1 MFELA
6 FDPRKGGKAMPD
18 SVRII
23 EAGLKSRDSKLSAA
37 CNACRNGDLRLMIEK
52 RFIDARRN
60 KLKIIYRFD
69 FADDKTYRERQDS
82 IMDSAFP
89 HKEYFSEHTDENPRP
104 VVVGAGPA
112 GLFAALILARY
123 GLRPIV
129 IERGPEMKKRIA
141 DCENYMNGTARLK
154 PDSNIQFGEGGAGT
168 FSDGKLYSGVSSG
181 LKSFVNLMFV
191 SHGAP
196 SDIMYDAH
204 PHVGT
209 DKIRDVVVNI
219 RKDIVSLGGEFLF
232 ETLFQGYK
240 KDKNGLSYIT
250 VQDIN
255 GSRELKC
262 SGMILAIGHAG
273 RDTFKALE
281 RLGIAMEPKPFSVGV
296 RIEHLRQDID
306 IAQYGIDTNDT
317 PDLMAANYKLACETK
332 TGRRLYTFC
341 MCPGG
346 TVVPSQTAEG
356 TVCTNGMSV
365 RLRDGANSNSAILV
379 PVDSKDYG
387 EGTLDGMYY
396 QEELEKLAFKAG
408 GGDGFAPA
416 ARYGDLVQGKVTTEF
431 GKVKPSYRPGVR
443 PADLKQVFTDNI
455 LETIVDGVSQMGRK
469 IKGFDSPD
477 AVLTA
482 VETRSSSPVRILRD
496 RETYQSI
503 NVPGIFPCGEGAG
516 YAGGIMSSAI
526 DGINCANALALT
538 LIKDTKR
545 L

>member
-1 MFELA
+1 MFELG
-6 FDPRKGGKAMPD
+6 FEPSRGGKSVPD

-23 EAGLKSRDSKLSAA
+23 QAGLKSSDKKLVKVCKA
-37 CNACRNGDLRLMIEK
+37 CANGDIRLVIDK

-60 KLKIIYRFD
+60 KVKIIYRFD
-69 FADDKTYRERQDS
+69 FADEETVSKKQEEL
-82 IMDSAFP
+82 MELAFP
-89 HKEYFSEHTDENPRP
+89 HKEHFSVHVGEYMRP
-104 VVVGAGPA
+104 VVVGSGPA

-129 IERGPEMKKRIA
+129 IERGPEMKQRIE

-181 LKSFVNLMFV
+181 LKAFVYKMLV

-196 SDIMYDAH
+196 SDILYDAH

-209 DKIRDVVVNI
+209 DRIRDIVVNV
-219 RKDIVSLGGEFLF
+219 RKDIISLGGEFLF
-232 ETLFQGYK
+232 NTLFQGYRT
-240 KDKNGLSYIT
+240 DKNGLSSIT
-250 VQDIN
+250 VQDKN
-255 GSRELKC
+255 GSREIKC
-262 SGMILAIGHAG
+262 KGLILAIGHAG
-273 RDTFKALE
+273 RDTFRALE
-281 RLGIAMEPKPFSVGV
+281 RLGIAMESKPFSVGV
-296 RIEHLRQDID
+296 RIEHLRKDID
-306 IAQYGIDTNDT
+306 VAQYGMDTDES

-346 TVVPSQTAEG
+346 TVVPSQTNDG

-365 RLRDGANSNSAILV
+365 RSRDGDNSNSAILV
-379 PVDSKDYG
+379 PVDSSDYG
-387 EGTLDGMYY
+387 TGTLDGMIY
-396 QEELEKLAFKAG
+396 QEKLEKLAFKAG
-408 GGDGFAPA
+408 GCDGHAPA
-416 ARYGDLVQGKVTTEF
+416 ARYGDLVNGEVTGKF

-443 PADLKQVFTDNI
+443 PADFREIFPDYVLDTLI
-455 LETIVDGVSQMGRK
+455 DGVSEMGRK
-469 IKGFDSPD
+469 IKGFDSED

-496 RETYQSI
+496 RESYQSI

-526 DGINCANALALT
+526 DGINCANALSSAL
-538 LIKDTKR
+538 INGGK
-545 L
+545 

>member
-6 FDPRKGGKAMPD
+6 FDPRKGGKVIPD
-18 SVRII
+18 PVRII
-23 EAGLKSRDSKLSAA
+23 EAGLKSKDKKLVQA
-37 CNACRNGDLRLMIEK
+37 CNACKNGELRLIIDK

-69 FADDKTYRERQDS
+69 FADDKTYREKQDG
-82 IMDSAFP
+82 IIDLAFP
-89 HKEYFSEHTDENPRP
+89 HKEYFSVHADEFPRP

-112 GLFAALILARY
+112 GLFAALILAKY

-141 DCENYMNGTARLK
+141 DCENYMNGKGRLK

-209 DKIRDVVVNI
+209 DKIRDIVVNI
-219 RKDIVSLGGEFLF
+219 RKDIISLGGEFLF
-232 ETLFQGYK
+232 ETLFQGYQ

-250 VQDIN
+250 VQDKN
-255 GSRELKC
+255 GSREIKC
-262 SGMILAIGHAG
+262 SGLILAIGHAG
-273 RDTFKALE
+273 RDTFKALD

-296 RIEHLRQDID
+296 RIEHLRKDID
-306 IAQYGIDTNDT
+306 IAQYGIDTTET
-317 PDLMAANYKLACETK
+317 PDLMAANYKLACDTK

-365 RLRDGANSNSAILV
+365 RLRDGDNSNSAILV
-379 PVDSKDYG
+379 PVDSSDYG
-387 EGTLDGMYY
+387 DGTLDGMYY
-396 QEELEKLAFKAG
+396 QEKLEKLAFEAG

-416 ARYGDLVQGKVTTEF
+416 VRYGDLAEGKATTVF
-431 GKVKPSYRPGVR
+431 GTVKPSYRPGVR
-443 PADLKQVFTDNI
+443 PADFKQVFPESI
-455 LETIVDGVSQMGRK
+455 LDTIVDGVEQMGRK

-526 DGINCANALALT
+526 DGINCANALSSAL
-538 LIKDTKR
+538 INAGK
-545 L
+545 

>member
-6 FDPRKGGKAMPD
+6 FDPRKGGKVLPD

-23 EAGLKSRDSKLSAA
+23 EAGLRSKDKKLAAA
-37 CNACRNGDLRLMIEK
+37 CEACRNGEVRLMIEK
-52 RFIDARRN
+52 RFIDARRS

-69 FADDKTYRERQDS
+69 FADEQTYKQKQAS
-82 IMDSAFP
+82 IMDLAFP
-89 HKEYFSEHTDENPRP
+89 HKEYFEEHADENPRP

-112 GLFAALILARY
+112 GLFAALILAKY

-129 IERGPEMKKRIA
+129 IERGPEMKKRIE
-141 DCENYMNGTARLK
+141 DCENYMNGKARLS
-154 PDSNIQFGEGGAGT
+154 PNSNIQFGEGGAGT

-196 SDIMYDAH
+196 ADIMYDAH

-209 DKIRDVVVNI
+209 DRIRDIVVNI
-219 RKDIVSLGGEFLF
+219 RKDIISLGGEFLF

-240 KDKNGLSYIT
+240 TDKNGLSYIT
-250 VQDIN
+250 VQDKN
-255 GSRELKC
+255 GSREMKC
-262 SGMILAIGHAG
+262 KGLILAIGHAG

-296 RIEHLRQDID
+296 RIEHLRKDID
-306 IAQYGIDTNDT
+306 ISQYGMDTNDT
-317 PDLMAANYKLACETK
+317 PDLMAANYKLACDTK

-346 TVVPSQTAEG
+346 TVVPSQTSDG

-365 RLRDGANSNSAILV
+365 RLRDGENSNSAILV
-379 PVDSKDYG
+379 PVDSNDYG

-396 QEELEKLAFKAG
+396 QENLEKLAFKAG
-408 GGDGFAPA
+408 GSNGFAPA
-416 ARYGDLVQGKVTTEF
+416 ARYGDLIEGKATEAF
-431 GKVKPSYRPGVR
+431 GTVKPSYRPGVK
-443 PADLKQVFTDNI
+443 PADLKEVFTDSI
-455 LETIVDGVSQMGRK
+455 LDTIVDGVARMGTK

-496 RETYQSI
+496 RETCQSI

-526 DGINCANALALT
+526 DGINCANSLARA
-538 LIKDTKR
+538 LIKEPKR

>member
-6 FDPRKGGKAMPD
+6 FDPRKGGKVIPD

-23 EAGLKSRDSKLSAA
+23 EAGLKSKDKKLVKA
-37 CNACRNGDLRLMIEK
+37 CNACRNGELRLMIDK
-52 RFIDARRN
+52 RFIDARRS

-69 FADDKTYRERQDS
+69 FADENTYRKKQDE
-82 IMDSAFP
+82 IMDLAFP
-89 HKEYFSEHTDENPRP
+89 HKEYFSAHADEFPRP
-104 VVVGAGPA
+104 IVVGAGPA
-112 GLFAALILARY
+112 GLFAALILAKY

-141 DCENYMNGTARLK
+141 DCENYMNGTARLN
-154 PDSNIQFGEGGAGT
+154 PESNIQFGEGGAGT
-168 FSDGKLYSGVSSG
+168 ISDGKLYSGVSSG

-209 DKIRDVVVNI
+209 DKIRDIVVNI
-219 RKDIVSLGGEFLF
+219 RKDIISLGGEFFF
-232 ETLFQGYK
+232 ETLFQGYQ

-250 VQDIN
+250 VQDKN
-255 GSRELKC
+255 GSREIKC
-262 SGMILAIGHAG
+262 SGLILAIGHAG
-273 RDTFKALE
+273 RDTFKALD

-296 RIEHLRQDID
+296 RIEHLRKDID
-306 IAQYGIDTNDT
+306 IAQYGIDTTET
-317 PDLMAANYKLACETK
+317 PDLMAANYKLACDTK

-365 RLRDGANSNSAILV
+365 RLRDGENSNSAILV
-379 PVDSKDYG
+379 PVDSSDYG
-387 EGTLDGMYY
+387 DGTLDGMYY
-396 QEELEKLAFKAG
+396 QEKLEKLAFEAG

-416 ARYGDLVQGKVTTEF
+416 TRYGDLAEGKVTKEF
-431 GKVKPSYRPGVR
+431 GQVKPSYRPGVR
-443 PADLKQVFTDNI
+443 PADFKQVFPDSI
-455 LETIVDGVSQMGRK
+455 LATIVDGVEQMGRK
-469 IKGFDSPD
+469 IKGFDSHD

-496 RETYQSI
+496 RGTYQSI

-526 DGINCANALALT
+526 DGLNCENALSSAL
-538 LIKDTKR
+538 INAGK
-545 L
+545 

>member
-1 MFELA
+1 MFELG
-6 FDPRKGGKAMPD
+6 FEPLRGGKSVPD

-23 EAGLKSRDSKLSAA
+23 QAGLKSSDKKLVKA
-37 CNACRNGDLRLMIEK
+37 CKACANGDIRLVIDK

-60 KLKIIYRFD
+60 KVKIIYRFD
-69 FADDKTYRERQDS
+69 FADEETVSEKQEEL
-82 IMDSAFP
+82 MELAFP
-89 HKEYFSEHTDENPRP
+89 HKEHFSVHVGEYMRP
-104 VVVGAGPA
+104 VVVGSGPA

-129 IERGPEMKKRIA
+129 IERGPEMKQRIE

-181 LKSFVNLMFV
+181 LKAFVYQMLV

-196 SDIMYDAH
+196 SDILYDAH

-209 DKIRDVVVNI
+209 DRIRDIVVNV
-219 RKDIVSLGGEFLF
+219 RKDIISLGGEFLF
-232 ETLFQGYK
+232 NTLFQGYRI
-240 KDKNGLSYIT
+240 DKNGLSSIT
-250 VQDIN
+250 VQDKN
-255 GSRELKC
+255 GSREIKC
-262 SGMILAIGHAG
+262 KGLILAIGHAG
-273 RDTFKALE
+273 RDTFRALE
-281 RLGIAMEPKPFSVGV
+281 RLGIAMESKPFSVGV
-296 RIEHLRQDID
+296 RIEHLRKDID
-306 IAQYGIDTNDT
+306 VAQYGMDTDES

-346 TVVPSQTAEG
+346 TVVPSQTNEG

-365 RLRDGANSNSAILV
+365 RSRDGDNSNSAILV
-379 PVDSKDYG
+379 PVDSSDYG
-387 EGTLDGMYY
+387 TGTLDGMIY
-396 QEELEKLAFKAG
+396 QEKLEKLAFKAG
-408 GGDGFAPA
+408 GCDGHAPA
-416 ARYGDLVQGKVTTEF
+416 ARYSDLVKGEVTAEF
-431 GKVKPSYRPGVR
+431 SNVKPSYRPGVR
-443 PADLKQVFTDNI
+443 PADFREIFPDYVLD
-455 LETIVDGVSQMGRK
+455 TIIDGVSEMGRK
-469 IKGFDSPD
+469 IKGFDSED

-496 RETYQSI
+496 RESYQSI

-526 DGINCANALALT
+526 DGINCANALSSAL
-538 LIKDTKR
+538 INGGK
-545 L
+545 

>member
-6 FDPRKGGKAMPD
+6 FDPRKGGKVLPD

-23 EAGLKSRDSKLSAA
+23 EAGLKSKDKELKAV
-37 CNACRNGDLRLMIEK
+37 CEACRNGEVRLMIEK
-52 RFIDARRN
+52 RFIDARRS

-69 FADDKTYRERQDS
+69 FADEQTYKEKQDA
-82 IMDSAFP
+82 IIDLAFP
-89 HKEYFSEHTDENPRP
+89 HKEYFEEHAGENPRP
-104 VVVGAGPA
+104 VVIGAGPA
-112 GLFAALILARY
+112 GLFAALILAKY

-129 IERGPEMKKRIA
+129 IERGPEMKKRIE
-141 DCENYMNGTARLK
+141 DCENYMSGKARLC
-154 PDSNIQFGEGGAGT
+154 PNSNIQFGEGGAGT

-181 LKSFVNLMFV
+181 LKAFVNLMFV

-196 SDIMYDAH
+196 ADIMYDAH

-209 DKIRDVVVNI
+209 DRIRDIVVNI
-219 RKDIVSLGGEFLF
+219 RKDIISLGGEFHF
-232 ETLFQGYK
+232 ESLFQGYK
-240 KDKNGLSYIT
+240 TDKNGLSYIT
-250 VQDIN
+250 VQDKN
-255 GSRELKC
+255 GSHEMKC
-262 SGMILAIGHAG
+262 SGLLLAIGHAG
-273 RDTFKALE
+273 RDTFKALD
-281 RLGIAMEPKPFSVGV
+281 RLGIAMEPKAFSVGV
-296 RIEHLRQDID
+296 RIEHLRKDID
-306 IAQYGIDTNDT
+306 ISQYGIDTNDT
-317 PDLMAANYKLACETK
+317 PDLMAANYKLACDTK

-346 TVVPSQTAEG
+346 TVVPSQTSEG

-365 RLRDGANSNSAILV
+365 RLRDGDNSNSAILV
-379 PVDSKDYG
+379 PVDSNDYG
-387 EGTLDGMYY
+387 GRTLDGMNF
-396 QEELEKLAFKAG
+396 QEELEKLAFEAG
-408 GGDGFAPA
+408 GSDGFAPA
-416 ARYGDLVQGKVTTEF
+416 ARYGDLAEGKVTEGF

-443 PADLKQVFTDNI
+443 PADLRKVFPDFI
-455 LETIVDGVSQMGRK
+455 LDTIVDGVAQMGKK

-496 RETYQSI
+496 RETCQSI

-526 DGINCANALALT
+526 DGINCANALASS
-538 LIKDTKR
+538 LIKEPKR

>member
-1 MFELA
+1 M
-6 FDPRKGGKAMPD
+6 GGTAVPD

-23 EAGLKSRDSKLSAA
+23 EAGLKSRDKDLVRSCK
-37 CNACRNGDLRLMIEK
+37 ACRNGELRLMIDK
-52 RFIDARRN
+52 RFIDARRS

-69 FADDKTYRERQDS
+69 FADEKTYRKKQDE
-82 IMDSAFP
+82 IMDLAFP
-89 HKEYFSEHTDENPRP
+89 HKEYFSVHADEYPRP

-123 GLRPIV
+123 GLRPVV

-141 DCENYMNGTARLK
+141 DCENYMNGKARLK

-168 FSDGKLYSGVSSG
+168 FSDGKLYSGVSSD

-196 SDIMYDAH
+196 SDILYDAH

-209 DKIRDVVVNI
+209 DKIRDIVVNI
-219 RKDIVSLGGEFLF
+219 RKDIISLGGEFLF

-240 KDKNGLSYIT
+240 TDKNGLSYIT
-250 VQDIN
+250 VQDKT
-255 GSRELKC
+255 GSREIKC
-262 SGMILAIGHAG
+262 GYLILAIGHAG
-273 RDTFKALE
+273 RDTFKALD
-281 RLGIAMEPKPFSVGV
+281 RLGIAMQPKPFSVGV
-296 RIEHLRQDID
+296 RIEHLRKDID
-306 IAQYGIDTNDT
+306 MAQYGIDTTET
-317 PDLMAANYKLACETK
+317 PDLMAANYKLAVETK

-365 RLRDGANSNSAILV
+365 RERDGDNSNSAILV
-379 PVDSKDYG
+379 PVDGSDYG
-387 EGTLDGMYY
+387 DGTLDGMFY

-408 GGDGFAPA
+408 GGDGSAPA
-416 ARYGDLVQGKVTTEF
+416 VRYGDLKEGRVTTDF
-431 GKVKPSYRPGVR
+431 GEVKPSYRPGVR
-443 PADLKQVFTDNI
+443 PADFKQVFSENI
-455 LETIVDGVSQMGRK
+455 LDTIVDGVELMGRK

-526 DGINCANALALT
+526 DGINCANALSSAL
-538 LIKDTKR
+538 INAGK
-545 L
+545 

>member
-1 MFELA
+1 MFELG
-6 FDPRKGGKAMPD
+6 FEPSRGGKSVPD

-23 EAGLKSRDSKLSAA
+23 QAGLKSSDKKLVKA
-37 CNACRNGDLRLMIEK
+37 CKACANGDIRLVIDK

-60 KLKIIYRFD
+60 KVKIIYRFD
-69 FADDKTYRERQDS
+69 FADEETVSKKQEEL
-82 IMDSAFP
+82 MDLAFP
-89 HKEYFSEHTDENPRP
+89 HKEHFSVHVGEYMRP
-104 VVVGAGPA
+104 VVVGSGPA

-129 IERGPEMKKRIA
+129 IERGPEMKQRIE

-181 LKSFVNLMFV
+181 LKAFVYQMLV

-196 SDIMYDAH
+196 SDILYDAH

-209 DKIRDVVVNI
+209 DRIRDIVVNV
-219 RKDIVSLGGEFLF
+219 RKDIISLGGEFLF
-232 ETLFQGYK
+232 NTLFQGYRT
-240 KDKNGLSYIT
+240 DKNGLSSIT
-250 VQDIN
+250 VQDKN
-255 GSRELKC
+255 GSREIKC
-262 SGMILAIGHAG
+262 KGLILAIGHAG
-273 RDTFKALE
+273 RDTFRALE
-281 RLGIAMEPKPFSVGV
+281 RLGIAMESKPFSVGV
-296 RIEHLRQDID
+296 RIEHLRKDID
-306 IAQYGIDTNDT
+306 VAQYGMDTDES

-346 TVVPSQTAEG
+346 TVVPSQTNDG

-365 RLRDGANSNSAILV
+365 RSRDGDNSNSAILV
-379 PVDSKDYG
+379 PVDSSDYG
-387 EGTLDGMYY
+387 TGTLDGMVY
-396 QEELEKLAFKAG
+396 QENLEKLTFTAG
-408 GGDGFAPA
+408 GSDGHAPA
-416 ARYGDLVQGKVTTEF
+416 ARYGDLVNGEVTEKF
-431 GKVKPSYRPGVR
+431 GKVWPSYRPGVR
-443 PADLKQVFTDNI
+443 PADFKEIFPDYVLD
-455 LETIVDGVSQMGRK
+455 TIIDGVSEMGRK
-469 IKGFDSPD
+469 IKGFDSED

-496 RETYQSI
+496 RESYQSI

-526 DGINCANALALT
+526 DGINCANALSSAL
-538 LIKDTKR
+538 INGGK
-545 L
+545 

>member
-23 EAGLKSRDSKLSAA
+23 EAGLKSRDRKLSAA

-69 FADDKTYRERQDS
+69 FADDKTYREKHDS

-112 GLFAALILARY
+112 GLVAALILARY

-141 DCENYMNGTARLK
+141 DCENYMNGKARLK

-181 LKSFVNLMFV
+181 LKSFLNLMFV

-255 GSRELKC
+255 GSREFKC

-416 ARYGDLVQGKVTTEF
+416 ARYGDLAQGKVTTEF

-443 PADLKQVFTDNI
+443 PADLKQVFTDSI

>member
-1 MFELA
+1 MFELS
-6 FDPRKGGKAMPD
+6 FDARKEGHPIPD
-18 SVRII
+18 PVRII
-23 EAGLKSRDSKLSAA
+23 EAGLKSKDKKLSDA
-37 CNACRNGDLRLMIEK
+37 CKACKNGDVRLVIEK
-52 RFIDARRN
+52 RFIDARRS

-69 FADDKTYRERQDS
+69 FADEQAISKKHDEL
-82 IMDSAFP
+82 MDLAFP
-89 HKEYFSEHTDENPRP
+89 HKAFFEEHAGECQRP
-104 VVVGAGPA
+104 VIVGAGPA

-123 GLRPIV
+123 GLRPVV

-141 DCENYMNGTARLK
+141 DCEAYMNGTAHLK

-181 LKSFVNLMFV
+181 LKAFVNQMFV

-196 SDIMYDAH
+196 SDIIYDAH

-209 DKIRDVVVNI
+209 DRIRDIVVNI
-219 RKDIVSLGGEFLF
+219 RKDIISLGGEFFF
-232 ETLFQGYK
+232 ETLFQGYHT
-240 KDKNGLSYIT
+240 DKNSLSYIT
-250 VQDIN
+250 VQDKN
-255 GSRELKC
+255 GSREIKC

-273 RDTFKALE
+273 RDTFKALD

-296 RIEHLRQDID
+296 RIEHLRKDID
-306 IAQYGIDTNDT
+306 ISQYGIDTDHS
-317 PDLMAANYKLACETK
+317 PDLMAANYKLAVETK

-346 TVVPSQTAEG
+346 TVVPSQTSDG

-365 RLRDGANSNSAILV
+365 RLRDGDNSNSAILV
-379 PVDSKDYG
+379 PVDPNDYG
-387 EGTLDGMYY
+387 NGTLDGMYY
-396 QEELEKLAFKAG
+396 QEKLEKLAFAAG
-408 GGDGFAPA
+408 GSDGSAPA
-416 ARYGDLVQGKVTTEF
+416 SRYGDLVNGTVTGTFEKVI
-431 GKVKPSYRPGVR
+431 PSYRPGVK
-443 PADLKQVFTDNI
+443 PADLKEVFTDEI
-455 LETIVDGVSQMGRK
+455 LDTIIDGVSLMGKK

-503 NVPGIFPCGEGAG
+503 NVPGIYPCGEGAG

-526 DGINCANALALT
+526 DGINCANALASA
-538 LIKDTKR
+538 LINSGKR
-545 L
+545 I

>member
-1 MFELA
+1 MFELS
-6 FDPRKGGKAMPD
+6 FDPRKGGKILPD

-23 EAGLKSRDSKLSAA
+23 EAGLKSKDKKLAAA
-37 CNACRNGDLRLMIEK
+37 CNACRNGELRLMIEK

-69 FADDKTYRERQDS
+69 FADEDTFREKQDS
-82 IMDSAFP
+82 IMDAAFP
-89 HKEYFSEHTDENPRP
+89 HKEYFSEHADENPRP

-250 VQDIN
+250 VQDKN
-255 GSRELKC
+255 GSREIKC

-273 RDTFKALE
+273 RDTFRALE

-317 PDLMAANYKLACETK
+317 PDLMAANYKLACDTK

-346 TVVPSQTAEG
+346 TVVPSQTSEG

-387 EGTLDGMYY
+387 EGTLDGMYF
-396 QEELEKLAFKAG
+396 QEKLEKLAFMAG
-408 GGDGFAPA
+408 GGDGYAPA
-416 ARYGDLVQGKVTTEF
+416 ARYGDLSEGRVTTEF

-443 PADLKQVFTDNI
+443 PADLKQVFTDSI
-455 LETIVDGVSQMGRK
+455 LDTIVDGVEQMGRK

-526 DGINCANALALT
+526 DGINCANALAFA